1 MVESEK
7 ATRRLL
13 RAGTMLLVLV
23 ALASCQT
30 DDFKPAAGE
39 GTAPVASNTGLYNQT
54 LGSGSVKVAYL
65 GVRRADQPSRQADSE
80 YRDGAAL
87 AVNTLGSDVV
97 TLTLLETTDKPE
109 AIRKDIEKLL

>member
-1 MVESEK
+1 
-7 ATRRLL
+7 
-13 RAGTMLLVLV
+13 MLLVLV